1 MAALYTN
8 NASTTL
14 ASGITNSATS
24 LTVTSGNGTKFPS
37 PTGIDYFMCTLQGA
51 SGTPIE
57 IVKVTA
63 RSTDTFTIVRAQ
75 EGTTASAFNAND
87 IVELRVTAA
96 EMTQINQLGQGN
108 ASTMKN
114 RIINGA
120 MVIDQRN
127 AGASVTAT
135 GIAAAGYTVDRWAYF
150 VSAASKFT
158 VQQNAGAVTLPTGF
172 TNYLGATSSSAYS
185 VLAADYFGLQQAI
198 EGFNIADLGWGTA
211 NAKSITISFWAYSS
225 LTGTFS
231 GSLRNPTAYNRSYI
245 FSYSIPVANTWTQI
259 SVTIT
264 GDTTGT
270 WVTNNSTGIVLFFSL
285 GAGSTY
291 SGTAGSWTSGNL
303 ISATGATS
311 VVGTSGATFYIT
323 GVQLE
328 VGSSATGFEYRQY
341 GTELALCQRYF
352 EKTYAITTKPG
363 TVTSSLTTIGSF
375 PGAYSTWFNFTF
387 QANKRAEP
395 TMTSYSPSSGA
406 TGNMSVNMS
415 SDVAIAAFI
424 AGGVNQAC
432 AYAAY
437 TGNASLYVHMTAS
450 SEL

>member
-57 IVKVTA
+57 IIKVTA

-108 ASTMKN
+108 ASIMKN

-127 AGASVTAT
+127 AGASVTQT
-135 GIAAAGYTVDRWAYF
+135 TSVIYSVDRWAIYG
-150 VSAASKFT
+150 AQASKFT
-158 VQQNAGAVTLPTGF
+158 VQQNAGSVTPPIGF
-172 TNYLGATSSSAYS
+172 VNYLGATSSSAYS
-185 VLAADYFGLQQAI
+185 VGASETFIIRQNI
-198 EGFNIADLGWGTA
+198 EGFNISDLGWGTA
-211 NAKSITISFWAYSS
+211 SAKTVTISFQVYSS
-225 LTGTFS
+225 LTGTFG
-231 GSLRNPTAYNRSYI
+231 GSLENSAENRSYP
-245 FSYSIPVANTWTQI
+245 FTYTVSSANTWTTA
-259 SVTIT
+259 SVTVA

-270 WVTNNSTGIVLFFSL
+270 WLTTNGVGIRLNFSL
-285 GAGSTY
+285 GTGSTN
-291 SGTAGSWTSGNL
+291 SGTAGSWAGATYY
-303 ISATGATS
+303 SATGATS

-328 VGSSATGFEYRQY
+328 VGSSATGYEYEIY
-341 GTELALCQRYF
+341 SSLLSKCQRYAWAANTF
-352 EKTYAITTKPG
+352 MGASRSATDTYQTSLSFPVVMRTQPTLQSGASFAVQSGSAG
-363 TVTSSLTTIGSF
+363 TPTIYTSSPSVPATSPDRCYLYNSAANWTT
-375 PGAYSTWFNFTF
+375 
-387 QANKRAEP
+387 
-395 TMTSYSPSSGA
+395 SS
-406 TGNMSVNMS
+406 N
-415 SDVAIAAFI
+415 VAII
-424 AGGVNQAC
+424 GVFSA
-432 AYAAY
+432 
-437 TGNASLYVHMTAS
+437 
-450 SEL
+450 EL